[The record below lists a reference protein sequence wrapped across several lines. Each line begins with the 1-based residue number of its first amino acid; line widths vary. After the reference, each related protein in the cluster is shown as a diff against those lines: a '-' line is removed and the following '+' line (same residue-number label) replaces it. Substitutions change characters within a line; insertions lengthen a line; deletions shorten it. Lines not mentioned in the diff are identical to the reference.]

1 MIYTKWLDYENKYTY
16 WKKTKQLIV
25 KCNEWY
31 LLLKAIIINSI
42 YLISFIVNN
51 YKYLWTRGTEMR
63 MNIKMDTED
72 QEDERNT
79 DIPEEVTEL
88 DNSMEH
94 IMDEN
99 TRISIISKILNT
111 LLIIK
116 VFTQW
121 CTETQTHMSLGPGIT
136 LKVINISEV
145 WYFSYHSHI

>member
-1 MIYTKWLDYENKYTY
+1 
-16 WKKTKQLIV
+16 
-25 KCNEWY
+25 
-31 LLLKAIIINSI
+31 
-42 YLISFIVNN
+42 
-51 YKYLWTRGTEMR
+51 
-63 MNIKMDTED
+63 MDTED

-79 DIPEEVTEL
+79 DLPEEVTEL

-121 CTETQTHMSLGPGIT
+121 CTEAQTHMNLGPGIM
-136 LKVINISEV
+136 LKSTCN
-145 WYFSYHSHI
+145 

>member
-1 MIYTKWLDYENKYTY
+1 
-16 WKKTKQLIV
+16 
-25 KCNEWY
+25 
-31 LLLKAIIINSI
+31 
-42 YLISFIVNN
+42 
-51 YKYLWTRGTEMR
+51 
-63 MNIKMDTED
+63 MDTED

-99 TRISIISKILNT
+99 TRISIISKILHT

-121 CTETQTHMSLGPGIT
+121 C
-136 LKVINISEV
+136 N
-145 WYFSYHSHI
+145 

>member
-1 MIYTKWLDYENKYTY
+1 
-16 WKKTKQLIV
+16 
-25 KCNEWY
+25 
-31 LLLKAIIINSI
+31 
-42 YLISFIVNN
+42 
-51 YKYLWTRGTEMR
+51 
-63 MNIKMDTED
+63 MDTED

-116 VFTQW
+116 VFTHGVTKPRSTWAWAQAS
-121 CTETQTHMSLGPGIT
+121 H
-136 LKVINISEV
+136 LKVINIPEV
-145 WYFSYHSHI
+145 WFVHTTFAIIIKHMYMYMYIYIYMCLLLIL

>member
-1 MIYTKWLDYENKYTY
+1 MIWLDYENKYMY
-16 WKKTKQLIV
+16 WIKTKQLVIFT
-25 KCNEWY
+25 
-31 LLLKAIIINSI
+31 ATIINTI

-121 CTETQTHMSLGPGIT
+121 C
-136 LKVINISEV
+136 N
-145 WYFSYHSHI
+145 

>member
-1 MIYTKWLDYENKYTY
+1 
-16 WKKTKQLIV
+16 
-25 KCNEWY
+25 
-31 LLLKAIIINSI
+31 
-42 YLISFIVNN
+42 
-51 YKYLWTRGTEMR
+51 MR

-121 CTETQTHMSLGPGIT
+121 CTEAQTHMSLGPGIT
-136 LKVINISEV
+136 LKSTCN
-145 WYFSYHSHI
+145 

>member
-1 MIYTKWLDYENKYTY
+1 
-16 WKKTKQLIV
+16 
-25 KCNEWY
+25 
-31 LLLKAIIINSI
+31 
-42 YLISFIVNN
+42 
-51 YKYLWTRGTEMR
+51 
-63 MNIKMDTED
+63 MDTED

-99 TRISIISKILNT
+99 TRISIISKIL

-121 CTETQTHMSLGPGIT
+121 CAETQAHMNLGPGIT
-136 LKVINISEV
+136 LKSN
-145 WYFSYHSHI
+145 

>member
-1 MIYTKWLDYENKYTY
+1 
-16 WKKTKQLIV
+16 
-25 KCNEWY
+25 
-31 LLLKAIIINSI
+31 
-42 YLISFIVNN
+42 
-51 YKYLWTRGTEMR
+51 
-63 MNIKMDTED
+63 MDTED

-99 TRISIISKILNT
+99 TRKSIISKILNT

-121 CTETQTHMSLGPGIT
+121 C
-136 LKVINISEV
+136 N
-145 WYFSYHSHI
+145 

>member
-1 MIYTKWLDYENKYTY
+1 
-16 WKKTKQLIV
+16 
-25 KCNEWY
+25 
-31 LLLKAIIINSI
+31 
-42 YLISFIVNN
+42 
-51 YKYLWTRGTEMR
+51 MR

-116 VFTQW
+116 VFTHGV
-121 CTETQTHMSLGPGIT
+121 TKPRST
-136 LKVINISEV
+136 
-145 WYFSYHSHI
+145 

>member
-1 MIYTKWLDYENKYTY
+1 MIT
-16 WKKTKQLIV
+16 
-25 KCNEWY
+25 
-31 LLLKAIIINSI
+31 LKSYNH

-51 YKYLWTRGTEMR
+51 YKCLWTRGTEMR

-72 QEDERNT
+72 QKDERNT

-99 TRISIISKILNT
+99 TCISIISKILNT

-116 VFTQW
+116 VHFKKYLYNLSGIKLFQFQNSIQFVHNNYN
-121 CTETQTHMSLGPGIT
+121 CVSL
-136 LKVINISEV
+136 
-145 WYFSYHSHI
+145 

>member
-1 MIYTKWLDYENKYTY
+1 
-16 WKKTKQLIV
+16 
-25 KCNEWY
+25 
-31 LLLKAIIINSI
+31 
-42 YLISFIVNN
+42 
-51 YKYLWTRGTEMR
+51 MR
-63 MNIKMDTED
+63 MNINMDTED

-111 LLIIK
+111 LLLIK

-121 CTETQTHMSLGPGIT
+121 C
-136 LKVINISEV
+136 N
-145 WYFSYHSHI
+145 

>member
-1 MIYTKWLDYENKYTY
+1 
-16 WKKTKQLIV
+16 
-25 KCNEWY
+25 
-31 LLLKAIIINSI
+31 
-42 YLISFIVNN
+42 
-51 YKYLWTRGTEMR
+51 
-63 MNIKMDTED
+63 MDTED

-116 VFTQW
+116 VFTHGV
-121 CTETQTHMSLGPGIT
+121 TKPRST
-136 LKVINISEV
+136 
-145 WYFSYHSHI
+145 

>member
-1 MIYTKWLDYENKYTY
+1 
-16 WKKTKQLIV
+16 
-25 KCNEWY
+25 
-31 LLLKAIIINSI
+31 
-42 YLISFIVNN
+42 
-51 YKYLWTRGTEMR
+51 
-63 MNIKMDTED
+63 MDTED

-116 VFTQW
+116 VFPQW
-121 CTETQTHMSLGPGIT
+121 CTETQAHMSLRPGIT
-136 LKVINISEV
+136 LKN
-145 WYFSYHSHI
+145 

>member
-1 MIYTKWLDYENKYTY
+1 
-16 WKKTKQLIV
+16 
-25 KCNEWY
+25 
-31 LLLKAIIINSI
+31 
-42 YLISFIVNN
+42 
-51 YKYLWTRGTEMR
+51 MR